1 MCAPGRWRG
10 GVVKVETA
18 EVALAGPCGGGAAA
32 KMAGLVAERCAFGS
46 VVPACGAQLP
56 A

>member
-1 MCAPGRWRG
+1 MCARGQLKG

-18 EVALAGPCGGGAAA
+18 EVALVGPCGGGAAA
-32 KMAGLVAERCAFGS
+32 KMAGLVAERCASGS
-46 VVPACGAQLP
+46 VPACGAQLP